1 MRFFK
6 DIRNHR
12 SILQIK
18 TALLGTTFWGATEP
32 FILSCIGWIDRHIW
46 PNFHSLFMRILHG
59 QFGGIVTPS
68 TIELE
73 KDHSKRN
80 WENRTLIEKYVSKNP
95 NPKGVYLHKGDVL
108 ILPNEEVISL
118 LLRSKMRVDVGY
130 CFCRRYAEKHG
141 HKCELNAPIWTC
153 MSFSMPQSIEDI
165 RESEPRQDL
174 IAKEQDYY
182 NLLKKCEEIG
192 LVHQVIF
199 FQQNSTYVVCNCCP
213 DCCEVLS
220 NYFSSLKQKKYHQT
234 QLETYQA
241 LLKKIKDN
249 PHKIVND
256 ILDSTEIEQYN
267 RIRKNLKNHKR
278 GAQLEPTPIVVKS
291 AFISK
296 NKSEQNCINC
306 GKCESRCYFGA
317 RTLLNKRMQ
326 YNPDLCVGCGLC
338 VTTCPQNAILLER
351 RPFLKQMAKNGK
363 GTQHIHPHGY
373 KKQKNKIKK
382 II

>member
-1 MRFFK
+1 MKIFK

-12 SILQIK
+12 SIIQIK

-32 FILSCIGWIDRHIW
+32 FILSLIGWVDRHIW
-46 PNFHSLFMRILHG
+46 SNFHSLFMRILHG

-73 KDHSKRN
+73 TSHAKRS
-80 WENRTLIEKYVSKNP
+80 WKSRTPIQKHESKNP
-95 NPKGVYLHKGDVL
+95 NPKGAYLHKGDVV
-108 ILPNEEVISL
+108 ILPNEEVLSL

-153 MSFSMPQSIEDI
+153 MSFSMPQSIENI

-174 IAKEQDYY
+174 MAKEQEYY

-220 NYFSSLKQKKYHQT
+220 NHFSSLKQKKYHEK
-234 QLETYQA
+234 QLEVNEA
-241 LLKKIKDN
+241 LSKKIKENSNKDPQQVLN
-249 PHKIVND
+249 PTEFKQY
-256 ILDSTEIEQYN
+256 TEIK
-267 RIRKNLKNHKR
+267 RNLKLHKK
-278 GAQLEPTPIVVKS
+278 GARLEPTPIVVKS

-296 NKSEQNCINC
+296 NKSDKNCINC
-306 GKCESRCYFGA
+306 GKCETRCYFGA
-317 RTLLNKRMQ
+317 RTFVNKKMQ

-338 VTTCPQNAILLER
+338 VTTCPQDAILLER
-351 RPFLKQMAKNGK
+351 RPFLKQMAKHGK
-363 GTQHIHPHGY
+363 GIQHVHPHGSG
-373 KKQKNKIKK
+373 KKDTKK
-382 II
+382 